1 MYGISGN
8 LLLCIK
14 SFLTNRKQAV
24 RIGNSLSSFRDVI
37 SGVQQGSVLG
47 PFLFLL
53 FINDL
58 PDVFDEKVHSK
69 LFADDLKAFDVCD
82 KTCDNTGIQS
92 ALDSL
97 VEWCS
102 KWQLNISAS
111 KSGSLLITG
120 SPVSKPKLNLE
131 LNGVLFNTFQSTRDL
146 GVIIDNSLS
155 FAPHISSIVSKANQ
169 RIYLLLK
176 TFKNRT
182 IKLMIFAFKV
192 YVLPLLDYC
201 SPIWSPFKLE
211 DIDRL
216 ERVQR
221 CYTKKLENLKYLSYS
236 ERLKKCELPTLELRR
251 LRNDLILC
259 YKIAHNLVALDF
271 SDLFKLANSTHCTRG
286 HKFKL
291 EVPKVINRCR
301 KNFFAIRL
309 IPIWNKLPDNVVLCT
324 SLDTFKRQLMTVN
337 LSKYLR
343 RDF

>member
-1 MYGISGN
+1 M
-8 LLLCIK
+8 
-14 SFLTNRKQAV
+14 AV
-24 RIGNSLSSFRDVI
+24 KH
-37 SGVQQGSVLG
+37 SV
-47 PFLFLL
+47 
-53 FINDL
+53 
-58 PDVFDEKVHSK
+58 
-69 LFADDLKAFDVCD
+69 
-82 KTCDNTGIQS
+82 
-92 ALDSL
+92 
-97 VEWCS
+97 
-102 KWQLNISAS
+102 S

-221 CYTKKLENLKYLSYS
+221 SYTKKLEDLKYLSYS
-236 ERLKKCELPTLELRR
+236 ERLKICELPTLE
-251 LRNDLILC
+251 
-259 YKIAHNLVALDF
+259 
-271 SDLFKLANSTHCTRG
+271 
-286 HKFKL
+286 
-291 EVPKVINRCR
+291 
-301 KNFFAIRL
+301 
-309 IPIWNKLPDNVVLCT
+309 
-324 SLDTFKRQLMTVN
+324 
-337 LSKYLR
+337 
-343 RDF
+343 